1 MVVDSDLDM
10 GDDCKDRGQR
20 YYTAASHVTC
30 HRPICMYVVFIFS
43 CSRLDSIRL
52 PPCPG
57 TDLPTPGDSCKSCF
71 RICVLS
77 HRDIAPLS
85 NKCFKAAV
93 FLYGVTLVSS
103 RYRNHWQVRHS
114 TTAEK
119 PFLPPT
125 RRSSSSSRRKSSRS
139 SSILSPCGVHDV
151 KCQLQTRH
159 LQHGRVRRPPKRPR
173 RVLSHLHVPRVLFA
187 WYVALSHRRHC
198 PLTCS
203 QVDIPPSQVHILDGN
218 VPDLVA
224 ECNTYEAAIKS
235 YGGIEL
241 FLGGIGEDGHIAF
254 NEPGPS
260 AARAFGYD
268 VTMTRSSLASRTR
281 IKTLVYDTILANAR
295 FFENDISKVPGWPS
309 PSASP
314 PFLIRAKSLLS
325 SPVNARVLH

>member
-1 MVVDSDLDM
+1 M
-10 GDDCKDRGQR
+10 GDDCKDRGQIVAR

-93 FLYGVTLVSS
+93 FLYDVTLVSS

-125 RRSSSSSRRKSSRS
+125 RRSSSSSRRKSSRP
-139 SSILSPCGVHDV
+139 SSILSPCGVHAV
-151 KCQLQTRH
+151 ECQLQTRH
-159 LQHGRVRRPPKRPR
+159 LQHGRVRRPITPSCSASSFRMVSTCPLPSSALPSYVLSSRYTPLPSTHPRRQRTRPR
-173 RVLSHLHVPRVLFA
+173 R
-187 WYVALSHRRHC
+187 
-198 PLTCS
+198 
-203 QVDIPPSQVHILDGN
+203 
-218 VPDLVA
+218 
-224 ECNTYEAAIKS
+224 
-235 YGGIEL
+235 
-241 FLGGIGEDGHIAF
+241 
-254 NEPGPS
+254 
-260 AARAFGYD
+260 
-268 VTMTRSSLASRTR
+268 
-281 IKTLVYDTILANAR
+281 
-295 FFENDISKVPGWPS
+295 
-309 PSASP
+309 
-314 PFLIRAKSLLS
+314 
-325 SPVNARVLH
+325 